1 MKNFMVHGFPVKL
14 LTRTNRVI
22 IIDEKNVL
30 EREDSAAIMKYLD
43 EEGFFEKY
51 EFNED
56 RPIKVEV
63 YKKSS

>member
-1 MKNFMVHGFPVKL
+1 MVNGFPVKL

-22 IIDEKNVL
+22 IIDEENVL
-30 EREDSAAIMKYLD
+30 KREDSSAIMKYLD

-51 EFNED
+51 KFNEEK
-56 RPIKVEV
+56 PIRVEV

>member
-1 MKNFMVHGFPVKL
+1 MKNFMVNGFPVKL
-14 LTRTNRVI
+14 LTRTNKVI

-30 EREDSAAIMKYLD
+30 EREDSSAIMKYLD

-51 EFNED
+51 KFNEEK
-56 RPIKVEV
+56 PIRVEV

>member
-1 MKNFMVHGFPVKL
+1 MKDFVVHGFPVRL

-43 EEGFFEKY
+43 EEGFFEKLK
-51 EFNED
+51 FNEEK
-56 RPIKVEV
+56 PIRVEI
-63 YKKSS
+63 YKKST

>member
-1 MKNFMVHGFPVKL
+1 MVNGFPVKL

-22 IIDEKNVL
+22 IIDEENVL
-30 EREDSAAIMKYLD
+30 KREDSSAIMKYLD

-51 EFNED
+51 KFNED